1 MNYTFVI
8 DNIDLSSI
16 IQPFLQIV
24 KSSNLAGP
32 YKLSALESLQAFIKH
47 KLFNQQEDNTAKI
60 AIKEIV
66 QAVIR

>member
-1 MNYTFVI
+1 M
-8 DNIDLSSI
+8 
-16 IQPFLQIV
+16 

-32 YKLSALESLQAFIKH
+32 YKLSALESLHAFIKH